1 MKHIQFTFLLC
12 VFATTALAQESSL
25 EKDSVLQTVTVTG
38 FSKGEKIN
46 RQSAPIA
53 YLSPKQLDHFSPH
66 DPVMAWNTLPGINL
80 EQRAISS
87 YRVSIR
93 GSSIRSPFGVR
104 DVKVYWNGLP
114 FTEANGSTALNLL
127 SNTQMQELE
136 VVKGPAGSL
145 FGAGLGGV
153 MQITNFPSPNESP
166 LQVQISGGSF
176 NQFNMGIKGQI
187 EAGKLSTFYAIDH
200 QQNDGYR
207 EHNAL
212 DRQNYQLSSR
222 YQINDNHQLDF
233 HLLYNDLFYEIPG
246 GLTADQFAED
256 PTQARAGSAPQNS
269 SINQKTVFYGIGY
282 ESFFGQN
289 LSQSTHIAGTYT
301 QFQNPFILDYKED
314 QNREIALR
322 HQWTYDMD
330 LAQVDWQWDAG
341 LEWQF
346 ANNSANNYGN
356 VDGQK
361 DTIRFA
367 DDLNID
373 RRLFFLQTQIGYEKW
388 ELVLGLSS
396 NLLEYSV
403 NRKINAIA
411 EPFKFNREFD
421 NELIPRIALSYQ
433 WSPQNMSF
441 LSLSEGFSSPTLDE
455 IRTNEGSINRNLQ
468 AERGRTYELGHKYYG
483 DKLQLDATFFY
494 SGLRETITSFTNQDG
509 VVLFR
514 NAGAT
519 NQLGTEWG
527 LNINWYENNRGL
539 INQINSR
546 TSYNFYE
553 FTFDNYQQEEEDYSG
568 NLLTGVPQHTFNQM
582 VNFTIANSFNLNI
595 HYRFVSEIPLSDE
608 NDVFA
613 DPYHL
618 LNVNMD
624 YRIPGSW
631 KINLFG
637 GVENIFNTTY
647 SLGNDLNAFGKRYY
661 QPAPARNFYL
671 GLKWKL

>member
-1 MKHIQFTFLLC
+1 MKHIKFTFLLC
-12 VFATTALAQESSL
+12 LLATTALAQESSL

-53 YLSPKQLDHFSPH
+53 YLSPKQLDQFSPH
-66 DPVMAWNTLPGINL
+66 DPVMAWNTLPGVNL

-114 FTEANGSTALNLL
+114 FTEANGSTALNIL

-176 NQFNMGIKGQI
+176 NQFNAGIKGQI
-187 EAGKLSTFYAIDH
+187 ESGKLNTFYAIDH

-269 SINQKTVFYGIGY
+269 SINQKTIFYGLGY

-289 LSQSTHIAGTYT
+289 LSQNTHIAGTYT

-330 LAQVDWQWDAG
+330 LEQVDWQWDAG

-361 DTIRFA
+361 DSIRFA

-396 NLLEYSV
+396 NLLEYGV
-403 NRKINAIA
+403 NRKVNTIA
-411 EPFKFNREFD
+411 EPFKFNRKFD

-527 LNINWYENNRGL
+527 LNINWYESQRGL

-582 VNFTIANSFNLNI
+582 VNFTIANSLNLNI

-613 DPYHL
+613 DSYHL
-618 LNVNMD
+618 LNANID
-624 YRIPGSW
+624 YKMPGSW
-631 KINLFG
+631 KISLFG
-637 GVENIFNTTY
+637 GMENIFNSTY
-647 SLGNDLNAFGKRYY
+647 SLGNDLNAFGQRYY